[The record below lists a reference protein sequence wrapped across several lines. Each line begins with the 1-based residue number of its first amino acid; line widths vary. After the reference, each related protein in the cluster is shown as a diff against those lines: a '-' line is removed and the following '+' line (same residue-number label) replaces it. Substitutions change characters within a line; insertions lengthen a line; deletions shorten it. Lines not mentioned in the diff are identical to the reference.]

1 MFKKQITYTDY
12 NDVERTETF
21 LFNISRAELLEMASG
36 KLRDVGKLVSDIAN
50 QRDTTV
56 LVTMFEELIRVSY
69 GKKSEDGKRFI
80 KSQEIY
86 EAFLQSEAYSELLVD
101 LTLDANEAIAF
112 VNGII
117 PIKFLAE
124 LNSRIEKANAGTDA
138 DD

>member
-36 KLRDVGKLVSDIAN
+36 KLRDVGKLLSDIAN

-101 LTLDANEAIAF
+101 LTLDADEAIAF
-112 VNGII
+112 VNGIV
-117 PIKFLAE
+117 PTKFLAE

>member
-36 KLRDVGKLVSDIAN
+36 KLRDVGKLLSDIAN

-101 LTLDANEAIAF
+101 LTLDADEAIAF

-117 PIKFLAE
+117 PTKFLAE

>member
-36 KLRDVGKLVSDIAN
+36 KLRDVGKLLSDIVN

-80 KSQEIY
+80 KSREIY

-101 LTLDANEAIAF
+101 LTLDTDEAIAF

-117 PIKFLAE
+117 PTKFLAE

>member
-12 NDVERTETF
+12 NGVERTETF

-36 KLRDVGKLVSDIAN
+36 KLRDVGKLLSDIAN

-56 LVTMFEELIRVSY
+56 LVTMFDELIRVSY

-101 LTLDANEAIAF
+101 LTLDADEAIAF

-117 PIKFLAE
+117 PTKFLAE

>member
-117 PIKFLAE
+117 PTKFLAE

>member
-36 KLRDVGKLVSDIAN
+36 KLRDVGKLLSDIAN
-50 QRDTTV
+50 QKDTTV

-101 LTLDANEAIAF
+101 LTLDADEAIAF

-117 PIKFLAE
+117 PTKFLAE

>member
-36 KLRDVGKLVSDIAN
+36 KLRDVGKLLSDIAN

-117 PIKFLAE
+117 PTKFLAE

>member
-36 KLRDVGKLVSDIAN
+36 KLRDVGKLLSDIAN
-50 QRDTTV
+50 QKDTTV

-117 PIKFLAE
+117 PTKFLAE

>member
-12 NDVERTETF
+12 NGVERTETF

-36 KLRDVGKLVSDIAN
+36 KLRDVGKLLSDIAN
-50 QRDTTV
+50 QKDTTV

-101 LTLDANEAIAF
+101 LTLDADEAITF

-117 PIKFLAE
+117 PTKFLAE

>member
-36 KLRDVGKLVSDIAN
+36 KLRDVGKLLSDIAN

-86 EAFLQSEAYSELLVD
+86 EAFLQSEAYSELLVN

-117 PIKFLAE
+117 PTKFLAE

>member
-36 KLRDVGKLVSDIAN
+36 KLRDVGKLLSDIAN

-112 VNGII
+112 LNGII
-117 PIKFLAE
+117 PTKFLAE